1 MPEHEISNSAKVFLV
16 FISFHYFFFFLQ
28 KLKGSAGSAVPEV
41 PRSSNSQFSNTQ
53 PWRAA
58 WHIAT
63 AKPKTK
69 C

>member
-1 MPEHEISNSAKVFLV
+1 MPEREISNSVKVFLV
-16 FISFHYFFFFLQ
+16 FISFHYFFFLQ
-28 KLKGSAGSAVPEV
+28 KLKGSAGPTVPEV
-41 PRSSNSQFSNTQ
+41 PRSSTSQFSNTQ

>member
-1 MPEHEISNSAKVFLV
+1 MPEHEISNSVKVFL
-16 FISFHYFFFFLQ
+16 ILFHLIIIIFLQ

-41 PRSSNSQFSNTQ
+41 PRSSTSQFSNTQ

>member
-1 MPEHEISNSAKVFLV
+1 MPQHEISNSAKVFLV
-16 FISFHYFFFFLQ
+16 FISFHYYYFFY
-28 KLKGSAGSAVPEV
+28 KNLKVPQV
-41 PRSSNSQFSNTQ
+41 PRSPNSQFSNTQ